1 MGRRFAACLA
11 SMVLFANAAGAGQ
24 SCDVIRDPAPLL
36 GDAVRVHAELDP
48 PVGCA
53 KTWTWA
59 MRVLRTA
66 RVEPGVALREE
77 IWGIVVE
84 ETAEDCSVDGTA
96 IETGHQDLITIRCEI
111 HYRCVDDEAVA
122 AIEPIC
128 ANLDPDKRSR

>member
-1 MGRRFAACLA
+1 MGRRLAAFLA

-36 GDAVRVHAELDP
+36 GDAVRAHAELDP
-48 PVGCA
+48 PAGCA
-53 KTWTWA
+53 KSWKSA

-77 IWGIVVE
+77 VWGIVVE
-84 ETAEDCSVDGTA
+84 ETASDCMIDGNA

-122 AIEPIC
+122 VIAPIC
-128 ANLDPDKRSR
+128 ASFDPEKRSR